1 MHEKKKTEIKEKRS
15 FYICIASERTR
26 TRFSGVGSRFKNI
39 FLKNALKTFVHERE
53 REREKKMKRNPKK
66 RKMQKKDDKVL
77 LLIIMIKK
85 KLSSY
90 LESYRAL
97 RKY

>member
-53 REREKKMKRNPKK
+53 REREKNEEKPKK
-66 RKMQKKDDKVL
+66 TKNAKK
-77 LLIIMIKK
+77 
-85 KLSSY
+85 
-90 LESYRAL
+90 R
-97 RKY
+97 

>member
-1 MHEKKKTEIKEKRS
+1 MHEKKNGIKEKRS

-53 REREKKMKRNPKK
+53 REREKKWRET
-66 RKMQKKDDKVL
+66 QKN
-77 LLIIMIKK
+77 
-85 KLSSY
+85 
-90 LESYRAL
+90 
-97 RKY
+97 